1 MNERRGSV
9 REKSFL
15 GGTLAFDPRFAIADC
30 LVRDLSREGARI
42 DLPASV
48 PLAQDV
54 DFTIDRKG
62 LRTRARVVW
71 RNATTIGLSFVD
83 GPAQSRDGNVIP
95 IGTAQLIR
103 KLQAA
108 NEDLRRRLSEAR

>member
-9 REKSFL
+9 REKTYL
-15 GGTLAFDPRFAIADC
+15 AGTLAFHPRFAAADC

-42 DLPASV
+42 DIPASV
-48 PLAQDV
+48 PLAKDL
-54 DFTIDRKG
+54 DFAVEQKG

-71 RNATTIGLSFVD
+71 RSAGAIGLSFLD
-83 GPAQSRDGNVIP
+83 EFADARTCNAIP

-108 NEDLRRRLSEAR
+108 NEDLRRRLSERR